1 MEEITRQ
8 MFVEHVTDMQV
19 YKRYSIDQRHLYKP
33 LYTLL
38 TFIELYIKYY
48 RCLQRT
54 QAFITIYIYI
64 SRSKEFIEGII
75 GIASIYMTLQ
85 MFTEMYSRHYR
96 SLRHY
101 RHDMRYNCFCIID
114 VTVVYTIHNNQRLFQ
129 KTDIRRS
136 LQKIDCILYT
146 SEKCID

>member
-38 TFIELYIKYY
+38 TFIELYRKYY

-54 QAFITIYIYI
+54 QVFITIYI
-64 SRSKEFIEGII
+64 I
-75 GIASIYMTLQ
+75 GIAYNI
-85 MFTEMYSRHYR
+85 FTEMYSRHYR

-101 RHDMRYNCFCIID
+101 RHDIRYNGFGIID
-114 VTVVYTIHNNQRLFQ
+114 ITEVYTIHNNYRLFQ